1 MDLQQPW
8 TRRDFLR
15 HACAATGVL
24 TWGGCRSAAPRS
36 DRPGTHVRFQP
47 DQDLA
52 PLVSEEMFR
61 RLVDAAF
68 KAADVADV
76 AVRLHD
82 RIVGSTGFER
92 GTIYEDR
99 SQSERVLSVFVEI
112 DGCRGRAVTGEA
124 LPEAVAEAVKRAID
138 DARNEEQH
146 CAVWSPVERL
156 PMRYLVLP
164 TYRLETAIAD
174 ASHRRREA
182 ERAQAE
188 LGALGG
194 VCCGTVNTVRESV
207 GVAHKQG
214 LFAWEAR
221 TMAELLLQP
230 ENPGSTCPIYA
241 LHRSID
247 DLETQE
253 TIRRW
258 LPAWQARERANSVTP
273 GRYSLI
279 LGPEAVAQLA
289 GVLVQA
295 AFEMRQ
301 SSGNAAFDVEPGAAL
316 FSEEISIRNHPQ
328 HPALLGCGFDASGRA
343 TNARAWFEHGM
354 LVSPSGVETAV
365 SEGQTD
371 GGPACLPNA
380 LCIQGTNP
388 GADDTAEL
396 IRGVRR
402 GLYIAAFKSLTPANS
417 NSVRLNARSVF
428 GVYRIENGLL
438 AGADR
443 RVIRFDP
450 IGVFSALKS
459 YTRPLPAVIDFGA
472 YAKCGV
478 PPQIRKTLAPA
489 LAVED
494 FEFIPAHDEAPA

>member
-1 MDLQQPW
+1 MDVQQPW

-15 HACAATGVL
+15 HVCAATGVL

-36 DRPGTHVRFQP
+36 DRPGKHVRFQP

-52 PLVSEEMFR
+52 PLVSEELFR

-76 AVRLHD
+76 AVRLRD

-92 GTIYEDR
+92 GKIYEDR
-99 SQSERVLSVFVEI
+99 SQSERLLSIFVEI
-112 DGCRGRAVTGEA
+112 DGCRGCAVTGEA
-124 LPEAVAEAVKRAID
+124 SPEAVAEAVKRAID
-138 DARNEEQH
+138 DARNEEQQ
-146 CAVWSPVERL
+146 CSVWSPVELL

-174 ASHRRREA
+174 ASRRRREA

-188 LGALGG
+188 MAALGG
-194 VCCGTVNTVRESV
+194 GYCGTVNTVRETV
-207 GVAHKQG
+207 GAAHKQG

-221 TMAELLLQP
+221 TTAELLLQP
-230 ENPGSTCPIYA
+230 ENSGSTSPLYA

-247 DLETQE
+247 DLETRE

-258 LPAWQARERANSVTP
+258 LPVWRAREHAISITP

-289 GVLVQA
+289 GVLVHA
-295 AFEMRQ
+295 VFEMRQ

-316 FSEEISIRNHPQ
+316 FSEAISIRNHPQ

-371 GGPACLPNA
+371 GGPACLPDA
-380 LCIQGTNP
+380 LFIQGTNP

-396 IRGVRR
+396 IRGVQR
-402 GLYIAAFKSLTPANS
+402 GLYIAAFESLTPANS
-417 NSVRLNARSVF
+417 NSVSLNARSVF
-428 GVYRIENGLL
+428 GVYGIENGRL

-443 RVIRFDP
+443 RGMHVDP
-450 IGVFSALKS
+450 IGVFCALKA
-459 YTRPLPAVIDFGA
+459 YTRPLPAVIDCGA

-478 PPQIRKTLAPA
+478 PLKLCKALAPA

-494 FEFIPAHDEAPA
+494 FEFIPAHDEDPV